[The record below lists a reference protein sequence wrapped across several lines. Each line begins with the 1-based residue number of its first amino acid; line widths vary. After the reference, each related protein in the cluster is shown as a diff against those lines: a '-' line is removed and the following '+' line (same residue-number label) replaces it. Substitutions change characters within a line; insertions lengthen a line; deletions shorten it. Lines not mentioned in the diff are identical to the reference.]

1 MNPLARLG
9 RLVLDGAS
17 HVGRLTYF
25 VIEAARGMS
34 EVRIWWPRMMVEA
47 WNIGAG
53 SLFIVLLISAFAGAG
68 TALQTGYQVTGS
80 IPHYVRGTPVGSSI
94 FLQLGP

>member
-1 MNPLARLG
+1 MNPLALIG

-25 VIEAARGMS
+25 VVEAIRGLS
-34 EVRIWWPRMMVEA
+34 EVRIWWPRMMIEA

-53 SLFIVLLISAFAGAG
+53 SLFIVLLISAFAVKGAL
-68 TALQTGYQVTGS
+68 TFVMGS
-80 IPHYVRGTPVGSSI
+80 KTVAEGAPNDGA
-94 FLQLGP
+94 